1 MNSPELKKRD
11 DAGIPPVI
19 QQRYINNMRESGES
33 VNNPIL
39 IAFNNG
45 ICNIVVLTGN
55 KSLLY
60 LVFLAISSLLTKEK
74 GFSDSFS
81 PLCL

>member
-45 ICNIVVLTGN
+45 ICNIVFFDRKQ
-55 KSLLY
+55 KSLI
-60 LVFLAISSLLTKEK
+60 FGIF
-74 GFSDSFS
+74 GD
-81 PLCL
+81 